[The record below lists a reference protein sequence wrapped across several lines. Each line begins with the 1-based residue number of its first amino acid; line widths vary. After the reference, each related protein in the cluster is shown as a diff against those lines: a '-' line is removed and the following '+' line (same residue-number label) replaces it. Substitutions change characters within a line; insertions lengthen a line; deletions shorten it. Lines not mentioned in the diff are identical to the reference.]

1 MYATAHNGARR
12 VRPPFAYAPRF
23 FAQKLCGDVVCRD
36 TLCIQYLNSSNLLGS
51 VVSDNFCVARVD
63 PWYLYEASLRI
74 VGFVLLHKVPKERSI
89 DEYFENFGP
98 NRSLGSKAFQC

>member
-23 FAQKLCGDVVCRD
+23 FAQKLCGDVVRRD

-51 VVSDNFCVARVD
+51 VISDNFCAARVD

-74 VGFVLLHKVPKERSI
+74 VGFVLLHKVPKERLI

-98 NRSLGSKAFQC
+98 IRSLGSKAFQC